1 MEVVAGQHLTVQTE
15 LNLLVGVDID
25 GLGLAVYEV
34 TAGLGVIQ
42 MLSGGING
50 QEAQEPEQRG
60 GLAVADLDQA
70 VIVLGAG

>member
-42 MLSGGING
+42 MFSGGIYG
-50 QEAQEPEQRG
+50 QEAQESEQRG
-60 GLAVADLDQA
+60 GLAIADLDQA